1 MARKPESSRRD
12 IVLLVARVVLVSGL
26 LVSGYK
32 KLAFAAGAAEY
43 LARMGVPFASVAMAY
58 ILGAI
63 EVVGALAVMGGW
75 RTRIAAAALA
85 AYIIPVTWF
94 AHLSVAWA
102 SGDLM
107 VKDQETY
114 DSLKNLGIAAGLLL
128 LWSVGPGRHSVD
140 GR

>member
-1 MARKPESSRRD
+1 MARNGRASRRD
-12 IVLLVARVVLVSGL
+12 LVLLVARVVIVSGL

-43 LARMGVPFASVAMAY
+43 LARVGVPFASVGLAY

-63 EVVGALAVMGGW
+63 EVAGALAVMAGW
-75 RTRIAAAALA
+75 RTRVAAVVLA

-102 SGDLM
+102 SGDLL

-114 DSLKNLGIAAGLLL
+114 DSLKSLGIAAGLLL
-128 LWSVGPGRHSVD
+128 VSVAGPGRHSID
-140 GR
+140 GK

>member
-1 MARKPESSRRD
+1 MKQRKASGRD
-12 IVLLVARVVLVSGL
+12 LILLMARVVIVSGL

-32 KLAFAAGAAEY
+32 KLAFAPGAAEY
-43 LARMGVPFASVAMAY
+43 LARMDVPFASVALAY
-58 ILGAI
+58 VLGVL
-63 EVVGALAVMGGW
+63 EVAGALAVMAGW
-75 RTRIAAAALA
+75 RTRVAAAVLA

-114 DSLKNLGIAAGLLL
+114 DSLKSLGIAAGLLL
-128 LWSVGPGRHSVD
+128 VSVAGPGRHSVD
-140 GR
+140 GN

>member
-1 MARKPESSRRD
+1 MARKTAASRRD
-12 IVLLVARVVLVSGL
+12 LVLLVARVVLVSGL

-43 LARMGVPFASVAMAY
+43 LERMGVPFASVALAH
-58 ILGAI
+58 ILGVV
-63 EVVGALAVMGGW
+63 EVAGALAVMAGW
-75 RTRIAAAALA
+75 RARIAGVVLA
-85 AYIIPVTWF
+85 TYIIPVTWF

-114 DSLKNLGIAAGLLL
+114 DSLKSLGIAAGLLL
-128 LWSVGPGRHSVD
+128 LSVAGPGRHSVD
-140 GR
+140 GN